1 MVSRP
6 KGKSMASKPV
16 NVKTN
21 DKPDNKMNTHKSY
34 TNDYEEPTSITHTT
48 EFKDSNMVREW
59 LKKFKT
65 KKKTKKKIKDQKK
78 L

>member
-1 MVSRP
+1 MN
-6 KGKSMASKPV
+6 V
-16 NVKTN
+16 NTN
-21 DKPDNKMNTHKSY
+21 DKKDNKMNAHKGY
-34 TNDYEEPTSITHTT
+34 TNDSKEPTPITHTT
-48 EFKDSNMVREW
+48 ECKDSNMVREW